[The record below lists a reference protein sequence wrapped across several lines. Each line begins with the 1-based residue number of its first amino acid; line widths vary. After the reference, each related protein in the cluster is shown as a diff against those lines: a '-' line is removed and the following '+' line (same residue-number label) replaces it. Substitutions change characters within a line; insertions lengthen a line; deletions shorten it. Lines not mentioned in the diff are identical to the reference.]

1 MIPATTKVAE
11 SIVVYFNGV
20 VSGFLFGIGLFVA
33 AVLVKA
39 LFHLPLLG

>member
-1 MIPATTKVAE
+1 MNYLNGLI
-11 SIVVYFNGV
+11 NGV
-20 VSGFLFGIGLFVA
+20 LFGLGLFIA